1 MQFFRSNKKPSDNPN
16 QADVKGGKKPKADI
30 KHQLRKILKLASRY
44 ETTLIALAVATLLA
58 LTSLKMLHYMD
69 PPIDDGR
76 VQDSLSK
83 YKKVHIDPKVVEK
96 IKQLQDSGTS
106 TNPNLENGRTNPFTE

>member
-1 MQFFRSNKKPSDNPN
+1 MQFFRSKKKPTDGSNPP
-16 QADVKGGKKPKADI
+16 DVKGGKKPKADI
-30 KHQLRKILKLASRY
+30 KHQLRKILKLALKY
-44 ETTLIALAVATLLA
+44 ETTLIALAVACLLA
-58 LTSLKMLHYMD
+58 VTSLKMLHYMD

-76 VQDSLSK
+76 VQESLKK

-106 TNPNLENGRTNPFTE
+106 TNPNLESGRTNPFTE